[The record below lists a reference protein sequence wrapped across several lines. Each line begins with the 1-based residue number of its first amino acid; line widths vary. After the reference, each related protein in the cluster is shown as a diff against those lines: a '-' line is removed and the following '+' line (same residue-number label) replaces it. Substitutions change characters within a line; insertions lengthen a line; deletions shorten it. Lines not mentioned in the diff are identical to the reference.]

1 KGRFI
6 LTVFEKRVN
15 AADLPFFMGMM
26 DHLAMKGFPAPL
38 PVKAR
43 DGEALRTIKSK
54 PAVIITFLS
63 GMSPRKP
70 SPAQC
75 RAMGE
80 GLARFHA
87 ALADYPETR
96 PNDLSL
102 SAWAPMFAGREADAA
117 ALAPELD
124 KQISAD
130 LDALSELWPSG
141 LPAGAIHADLFTDNA
156 FFLGDD
162 LTGVIDFYFAC
173 TDALA
178 YDLAVCL
185 NDWCFEARGEFN
197 ATKGRAL
204 IAGYQSVRPLSG
216 AERDALPILARGAA
230 MRFFLTRL
238 IDWAETPA
246 DALVRPKNPLDYAER
261 LGFHRRASGF
271 ADYGG

>member
-1 KGRFI
+1 MAVYTDIDDESLAAFLTDYDLGPAISFKGIAEGVENSNFLLETPKGRFI

-43 DGEALRTIKSK
+43 DGDALRTIKSK

-117 ALAPELD
+117 ALAPE
-124 KQISAD
+124 
-130 LDALSELWPSG
+130 
-141 LPAGAIHADLFTDNA
+141 
-156 FFLGDD
+156 
-162 LTGVIDFYFAC
+162 
-173 TDALA
+173 
-178 YDLAVCL
+178 
-185 NDWCFEARGEFN
+185 
-197 ATKGRAL
+197 
-204 IAGYQSVRPLSG
+204 
-216 AERDALPILARGAA
+216 
-230 MRFFLTRL
+230 
-238 IDWAETPA
+238 
-246 DALVRPKNPLDYAER
+246 
-261 LGFHRRASGF
+261 
-271 ADYGG
+271 